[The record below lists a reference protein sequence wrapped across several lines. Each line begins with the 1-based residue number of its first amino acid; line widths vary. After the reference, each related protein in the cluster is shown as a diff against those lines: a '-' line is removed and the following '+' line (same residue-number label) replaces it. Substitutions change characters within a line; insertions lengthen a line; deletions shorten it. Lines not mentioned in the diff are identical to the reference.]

1 MRTAQLALAPV
12 VTAPS
17 VSAVSTPAA
26 RVTEPH
32 SHASSA
38 GALHLTRRGRF
49 LLLGLPTLAALAFLI
64 LGAMMLAT
72 SLLNQAQAS
81 SAEAPGVEAQVITVG
96 AGDTL
101 WSVANAVESEER
113 TQVLIG
119 QIAELNDLSSSEL
132 SPGQELFVPV
142 D

>member
-1 MRTAQLALAPV
+1 MN
-12 VTAPS
+12 
-17 VSAVSTPAA
+17 
-26 RVTEPH
+26 
-32 SHASSA
+32 
-38 GALHLTRRGRF
+38 LTRRGRF
-49 LLLGLPTLAALAFLI
+49 LLLGLPTLAALAFLL

-132 SPGQELFVPV
+132 TPGQELFVPV